1 MPIASG
7 DMTRSQDERLPPE
20 AADLLELALRAIRQ
34 TLQTGQPP
42 ADLAPALAD
51 YPGLDQLVSD
61 LTALQQFALS
71 IARGDLDQPL
81 RLKGVMA
88 GGLKSLQ
95 ASLRHLTW
103 QAQQIAGGDFTQRVD
118 FMGDFAAAFNQ
129 MATHLDYARRQLEE
143 QRAELA
149 QRNAELQ
156 TRNAEL
162 QEALEAI
169 KTLSGVIPICAW
181 CGRKIRDEAGEW
193 QSVEAYI
200 QAHSEATFTH
210 GICPTCKGRWDEER
224 RGMSQAR

>member
-1 MPIASG
+1 MPITSG
-7 DMTRSQDERLPPE
+7 DITSSPDRHLPPQ
-20 AADLLELALRAIRQ
+20 AADWLELALRAIRE

-42 ADLAPALAD
+42 GDLAPALAD
-51 YPGLDQLVSD
+51 FPGLGQLVSD
-61 LTALQQFALS
+61 LTTLQQFALS
-71 IARGDLDQPL
+71 IARGDLEQPL

-95 ASLRHLTW
+95 ANLRHLTW
-103 QAQQIAGGDFTQRVD
+103 QTQQIAGGDFRQRVD
-118 FMGDFAAAFNQ
+118 FMGDFSEAFNQ
-129 MATHLDYARRQLEE
+129 MVVHLEEARRQLEE

-156 TRNAEL
+156 ARNAEL

-169 KTLSGVIPICAW
+169 KTLSGAIPICAW

-200 QAHSEATFTH
+200 EMHSEATFTH
-210 GICPTCKGRWDEER
+210 GICPTCQKKWYEQSPR
-224 RGMSQAR
+224 MTP